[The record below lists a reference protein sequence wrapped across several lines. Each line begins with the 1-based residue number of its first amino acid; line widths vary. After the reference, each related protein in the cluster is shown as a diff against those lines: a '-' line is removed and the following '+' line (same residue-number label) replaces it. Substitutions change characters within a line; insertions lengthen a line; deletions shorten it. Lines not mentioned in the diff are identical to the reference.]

1 MKLRKTILLLS
12 IPMLTILSC
21 ANENMAT
28 NTTPDI
34 SKPEAVQKFNLAIK
48 KVAMEKEPAPTAPRT
63 SAELSDYK
71 KEMLLPAAKDLIAS
85 SGVSYAEIEKQTRG
99 DKEKILTWAV
109 QVYGEYNKQ
118 TNKNY
123 KSEN

>member
-48 KVAMEKEPAPTAPRT
+48 KVAMEKEPAPATPRT
-63 SAELSDYK
+63 SVELSDYK